1 MPVRFA
7 PPSSF
12 AIACIAA
19 AAALLAAGCG
29 GVEPPPLPPM
39 PATRPPPPEPLPV
52 QLPPSVG
59 VYKIG
64 EPYQID
70 NVWYYPREQPDY
82 DETGI
87 ASWYGPTFYGKRTA
101 NGEVYDGNAL
111 TAAHKTL
118 PMPVNVRVT
127 NLDNGKS
134 IVVRINDRGPY
145 ARGRI
150 IDLSR
155 HAAELLDVV
164 QTGTARVRVTYL
176 GKAQLTPGGAP
187 VPDTPAAIADALPAV
202 PSGKVETTPLAMLP
216 GAAVAPPV
224 TLRPLPVPVPSA
236 PVVLAST
243 EPSGQV
249 DRVPVPPSNHL
260 YIQVGAF
267 SNLANARRLMTSL
280 GGDLR
285 ISNVQRNGQTLYRV
299 RTGPLASVG
308 DADAALSRISGQ
320 SGGEDARIIVDQ

>member
-1 MPVRFA
+1 MRLRFVPLA
-7 PPSSF
+7 LALTLAF
-12 AIACIAA
+12 AV
-19 AAALLAAGCG
+19 AGCSST
-29 GVEPPPLPPM
+29 LPPTK
-39 PATRPPPPEPLPV
+39 PTPIASRPPPPLEMPPVLLP
-52 QLPPSVG
+52 SNAG

-64 EPYQID
+64 EPYQIG

-118 PMPVNVRVT
+118 PLPVNVRVT

-134 IVVRINDRGPY
+134 IVVRVNDRGPY

-176 GKAQLTPGGAP
+176 SRADLGPGKAPAPITPPAIANALPAAP
-187 VPDTPAAIADALPAV
+187 SGRVDSAPLAAVAGAAIA
-202 PSGKVETTPLAMLP
+202 
-216 GAAVAPPV
+216 APV
-224 TLRPLPVPVPSA
+224 ISRPLPVPVPAA
-236 PVVLAST
+236 PVQMAST
-243 EPSGQV
+243 EPTGQV
-249 DRVPVPPSNHL
+249 DRVPVPTTNRL
-260 YIQVGAF
+260 YVQVGAF
-267 SNLANARRLMTSL
+267 SSQTNAQRLMNSL
-280 GGDLR
+280 GGGLR
-285 ISNVQRNGQTLYRV
+285 ISTLQRAGQTLYRV
-299 RTGPLASVG
+299 RTGALASV
-308 DADAALSRISGQ
+308 DEADAALARINGQ
-320 SGGEDARIIVDQ
+320 SGGEDARIVVDQ